1 MENKELL
8 NKIKVYRAMKNIS
21 QEELAIAIGVTRK
34 TINTVETGKFI
45 PSTVL
50 ALRIARYFGVPEEEI
65 FVLND
70 EASYRNDELCLT
82 AFFYLQYQPDRYDMP
97 YASSQ
102 TEQMER
108 SVHIWLAQRIEHC
121 PDDIRSSPA
130 YQPPKSRTGSH
141 LC

>member
-50 ALRIARYFGVPEEEI
+50 ALRIARYFGVPVEE
-65 FVLND
+65 
-70 EASYRNDELCLT
+70 R
-82 AFFYLQYQPDRYDMP
+82 
-97 YASSQ
+97 
-102 TEQMER
+102 
-108 SVHIWLAQRIEHC
+108 
-121 PDDIRSSPA
+121 
-130 YQPPKSRTGSH
+130 
-141 LC
+141 

>member
-21 QEELAIAIGVTRK
+21 QEELAVAIGVTRK

-50 ALRIARYFGVPEEEI
+50 ALKIARYFGVPVGEI

-70 EASYRNDELCLT
+70 DLL
-82 AFFYLQYQPDRYDMP
+82 
-97 YASSQ
+97 
-102 TEQMER
+102 
-108 SVHIWLAQRIEHC
+108 
-121 PDDIRSSPA
+121 
-130 YQPPKSRTGSH
+130 
-141 LC
+141 

>member
-50 ALRIARYFGVPEEEI
+50 ALRIARYFGVPVEEI
-65 FVLND
+65 FVLSD
-70 EASYRNDELCLT
+70 EASY
-82 AFFYLQYQPDRYDMP
+82 
-97 YASSQ
+97 
-102 TEQMER
+102 
-108 SVHIWLAQRIEHC
+108 
-121 PDDIRSSPA
+121 
-130 YQPPKSRTGSH
+130 
-141 LC
+141 

>member
-50 ALRIARYFGVPEEEI
+50 ALRIARYFGGPVEEL

-70 EASYRNDELCLT
+70 EASY
-82 AFFYLQYQPDRYDMP
+82 
-97 YASSQ
+97 
-102 TEQMER
+102 
-108 SVHIWLAQRIEHC
+108 
-121 PDDIRSSPA
+121 
-130 YQPPKSRTGSH
+130 
-141 LC
+141 

>member
-21 QEELAIAIGVTRK
+21 QEELALAIGVTRK

-50 ALRIARYFGVPEEEI
+50 ALKIARYFGVAVEEI

-70 EASYRNDELCLT
+70 E
-82 AFFYLQYQPDRYDMP
+82 MP
-97 YASSQ
+97 Y
-102 TEQMER
+102 
-108 SVHIWLAQRIEHC
+108 
-121 PDDIRSSPA
+121 
-130 YQPPKSRTGSH
+130 
-141 LC
+141 

>member
-21 QEELAIAIGVTRK
+21 QEELAVAIGVTRK

-50 ALRIARYFGVPEEEI
+50 PVEEI

-70 EASYRNDELCLT
+70 DLL
-82 AFFYLQYQPDRYDMP
+82 
-97 YASSQ
+97 
-102 TEQMER
+102 
-108 SVHIWLAQRIEHC
+108 
-121 PDDIRSSPA
+121 
-130 YQPPKSRTGSH
+130 
-141 LC
+141 

>member
-50 ALRIARYFGVPEEEI
+50 ALRIARYFGGPVEEI

-70 EASYRNDELCLT
+70 EASY
-82 AFFYLQYQPDRYDMP
+82 
-97 YASSQ
+97 
-102 TEQMER
+102 
-108 SVHIWLAQRIEHC
+108 
-121 PDDIRSSPA
+121 
-130 YQPPKSRTGSH
+130 
-141 LC
+141 